1 MKRKHRF
8 VPVSSEKGLVTACG
22 PGMSTVG
29 AVAAAIYDRSRIVA
43 HRAAIIRCLIC
54 GCERSAGNILRALV
68 DFLVFHGIPPFYH
81 KFIRCFGIIST
92 HIMKSSRCGV
102 RNLNFF
108 ESVVFLLICSESCVI
123 REWHKFEDDFQ
134 IFPSYI
140 SVHSFVSI
148 RRLLLGTHPS
158 DFVRNGSFL
167 CAYIPENGFYLSG
180 YFFFVPGI
188 SATLRISSLLSTGR

>member
-1 MKRKHRF
+1 MKRPRITCRALKVF
-8 VPVSSEKGLVTACG
+8 EGKKP
-22 PGMSTVG
+22 
-29 AVAAAIYDRSRIVA
+29 RS
-43 HRAAIIRCLIC
+43 CLYTEQDTYIH
-54 GCERSAGNILRALV
+54 AGNDTASSSLTR
-68 DFLVFHGIPPFYH
+68 F
-81 KFIRCFGIIST
+81 FIY
-92 HIMKSSRCGV
+92 
-102 RNLNFF
+102 LNFF
-108 ESVVFLLICSESCVI
+108 ESVVFLLICSESCVV

>member
-1 MKRKHRF
+1 MTTWLSICIVNK
-8 VPVSSEKGLVTACG
+8 VIISSTIYFFKILNVNFLHFSHNFSSIWRWLQG
-22 PGMSTVG
+22 PQSDLFHHIIRDKIQISTVA
-29 AVAAAIYDRSRIVA
+29 AVLSHKKTA
-43 HRAAIIRCLIC
+43 H
-54 GCERSAGNILRALV
+54 
-68 DFLVFHGIPPFYH
+68 
-81 KFIRCFGIIST
+81 
-92 HIMKSSRCGV
+92 
-102 RNLNFF
+102 LNFF
-108 ESVVFLLICSESCVI
+108 ESVVFLLICSESCVV

-180 YFFFVPGI
+180 DFFFVPGI